1 MKKKLILCIITI
13 GLLTGCGSIPK
24 LSNGEE
30 AIVEFKDGT
39 MISVDEI
46 WKDFKDQYGLHLL
59 LNRIDEKILE
69 EEFKDNKEALESYLA
84 SYEAYYR
91 SNYPNEN
98 DLNSAL
104 ASMGYGSLDV
114 LIKQQKISYLTNLA
128 IEDYAKSKITE
139 KQINNYYKNEAV
151 GDIHCVHI
159 LVTPDGTDNASDAE
173 AKEKAEKIL
182 KAIKA
187 DIKSGTKPLEAFQKY
202 MEDKEVTYQ
211 DLNYFNKGD
220 MVSEFEEAAF
230 ALKKNAYSSSPVK
243 TSYGYHLILR
253 LDQKEKDTLEN
264 LRENIIG
271 ILADRLIKDDKKAEV
286 NAMIALRKKYG
297 VDFHDNTLEEQYN
310 RYINS
315 LVNQ

>member
-1 MKKKLILCIITI
+1 MKKKLILCIVAI

-24 LSNGEE
+24 LSNGKE

-46 WKDFKDQYGLHLL
+46 WNDFKDQYGLYLL
-59 LNRIDEKILE
+59 LDRIDEKILE
-69 EEFKDNKEALESYLA
+69 DKFKDKKDDVDAYLA

-91 SNYPNEN
+91 SNYPNEK
-98 DLNSAL
+98 DLTAAL
-104 ASMGYGSLDV
+104 AAYGYGSLDV
-114 LIKQQKISYLTNLA
+114 LIKQQKMSYLTNLA
-128 IEDYAKSKITE
+128 VEDYAKAQVTE

-159 LVTPDGTDNASDAE
+159 LVTPKGTDNASNAE
-173 AKEKAEKIL
+173 AKEKAENIL

-220 MVSEFEEAAF
+220 MVSEFESAAF
-230 ALKKNAYSSSPVK
+230 ALKKNDYTTSPVK
-243 TSYGYHLILR
+243 TSYGYHLILK

-264 LRENIIG
+264 LREGIIK
-271 ILADRLIKDDKKAEV
+271 ILADRLIEEDKKTEV
-286 NAMIALRKKYG
+286 NAMLALRKEYG
-297 VDFHDNTLEEQYN
+297 VDIHDSTLEEQYN